1 MRKRAISFT
10 LPKALKVEMKE
21 HFTKKGYSF
30 RRKSEWV
37 KEMVR
42 RLLQIKGYEE
52 LISSSDAIIAYNLD
66 LTDTIQADSI
76 LLQNIEDA
84 VIAVRSQYPT
94 LEGVQS
100 KIIRTAIMQ
109 GIEYLDYPSWD
120 GQQDTTASEFLN

>member
-42 RLLQIKGYEE
+42 RLLKIKGYEE
-52 LISSSDAIIAYNLD
+52 LINSSDAIIAYNLD

-76 LLQNIEDA
+76 LLKHIEDA

-120 GQQDTTASEFLN
+120 GQQDATTPEFLR